1 LVEYTMQMFQMDY
14 EMVIPLFYKYR
25 DIASLDNEEVDT
37 GSQNAFK
44 EIVDIFLLRY
54 GNIKG
59 ADYQMRFLSIMQ
71 FIEHYEKDLLKDR
84 IITEPTKMTTQIP
97 EKLLNLLLD
106 SFKPPQPPSPF
117 PSSSLHNSYHEFNY
131 KKVLKVYR
139 ASNSLS

>member
-1 LVEYTMQMFQMDY
+1 MFKQDY
-14 EMVIPLFYKYR
+14 DLVIPLFYKYR
-25 DIASLDNEEVDT
+25 DMASLQAEETDDQP
-37 GSQNAFK
+37 QNAFR

-71 FIEHYEKDLLKDR
+71 FIEHYEKDLLKDG
-84 IITEPTKMTTQIP
+84 IISEPTKMTTQIP

-106 SFKPPQPPSPF
+106 SFKTPQPPSPF

-131 KKVLKVYR
+131 KKVFKAFKAVG
-139 ASNSLS
+139 